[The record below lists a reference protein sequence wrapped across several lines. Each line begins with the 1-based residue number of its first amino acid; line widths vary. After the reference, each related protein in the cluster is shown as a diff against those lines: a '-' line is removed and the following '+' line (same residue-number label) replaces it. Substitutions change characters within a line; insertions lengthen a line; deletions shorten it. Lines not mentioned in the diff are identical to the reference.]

1 MSGTLT
7 IEAKELQT
15 LLKRTQRN
23 ATINGK
29 VIPQVEGTTIEVSN
43 GVAQTCNIV
52 RDGITSIS
60 LFTTECAEGEPSTI
74 VVANISLMLGALSKH
89 KGEVRLTQEDG
100 KIKIVSAAK
109 QTTLISSKDAK
120 AFTHTKKTVQEWSK
134 ESKERFI
141 GAIMKNEGK
150 YTAST
155 GDIIEP
161 YNDLTVNVE
170 TILDAMDSGSMNGQK
185 VSQYKFSCEKD
196 GILWLSAGDEIKG
209 RTRTALCHTPKQFI
223 TVIGG
228 SLENVLRTMTGAVKL
243 QFFDL
248 TPLGGGISLLIS
260 QGGLLDTVI
269 FQREV
274 AKPDAN

>member
-1 MSGTLT
+1 MSETLT

-29 VIPQVEGTTIEVSN
+29 VIPQVEGTTIETSN
-43 GVAQTCNIV
+43 RVAQTCNIV

-89 KGEVRLTQEDG
+89 KGAVRLTQEDG
-100 KIKIVSAAK
+100 KIKIVSTGK

-141 GAIMKNEGK
+141 GAIMKKEGK

-155 GDIIEP
+155 GDSIEP
-161 YNDLTVNVE
+161 CAEVQIAVSEL
-170 TILDAMDSGSMNGQK
+170 LDAMDSGSMNGQK
-185 VSQYKFSCEKD
+185 VSQYKFFTED
-196 GILWLSAGDEIKG
+196 GLLMLSAGDEIKG
-209 RTRTALCHTPKQFI
+209 RTKSLLETCEHEFS

-228 SLENVLRTMTGAVKL
+228 SLENVLRTMNGAINL

-260 QGGLLDTVI
+260 QGGLLETVI